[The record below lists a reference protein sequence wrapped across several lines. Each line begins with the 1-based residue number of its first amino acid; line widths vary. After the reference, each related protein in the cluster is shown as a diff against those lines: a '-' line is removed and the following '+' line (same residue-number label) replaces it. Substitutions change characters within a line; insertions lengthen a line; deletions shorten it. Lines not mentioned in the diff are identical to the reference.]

1 MSIGIIGA
9 MEVET
14 KKLLENMVDVN
25 SKSIGPF
32 TYYSGKLFGKEIVVC
47 TSLEGKV
54 NSAICTQIMLQNFD
68 IDKVINIGVAGGL
81 DKKLDI
87 GGIAISN
94 ATVEFDQDTTAL
106 GYELGHTF
114 GLEKVVIECGKFAND
129 IYDIAKINNN
139 VVCGTVA
146 SSDRFVV
153 DTATKDMLVNKFD
166 AIAVDMESASINH
179 VCKLNNIDFCAV
191 RGISDSGSDVEYSKF
206 VELAMKNI
214 NDVIFEYIKNI

>member
-14 KKLLENMVDVN
+14 KKLLENMEDVVIKN
-25 SKSIGPF
+25 IGPF
-32 TYYSGKLFGKEIVVC
+32 TYYIGNLFGKKIVAC

-54 NSAICTQIMLQNFD
+54 NSAICTQTMIQNFD
-68 IDKVINIGVAGGL
+68 VEKIINIGVAGGL
-81 DKKLDI
+81 SKELSI
-87 GGIAISN
+87 GGIAIST

-106 GYELGHTF
+106 GYDLGFTF
-114 GLEKVVIECGKFAND
+114 GIEKVIVECGN
-129 IYDIAKINNN
+129 IAKEIYEIAKVNNN
-139 VVCGTVA
+139 AICGIVA

-153 DTATKDMLVNKFD
+153 DKETKDMLRNKFN

-179 VCKLNNIDFCAV
+179 VCKLNNIEFCAL

-206 VELAMKNI
+206 VEIAMKNI
-214 NDVIFEYIKNI
+214 NDVIFEYIKK